1 MLMTRKDYNCD
12 ESNHCEEF
20 LILITVYCKK
30 WFPSIFKIFSLETVS
45 YTRYQALLLIFEISR
60 KLSQA
65 KESRPEARR
74 WFGE

>member
-1 MLMTRKDYNCD
+1 MTRKDYNCD

-20 LILITVYCKK
+20 LILITVYCKNC
-30 WFPSIFKIFSLETVS
+30 ILYIS